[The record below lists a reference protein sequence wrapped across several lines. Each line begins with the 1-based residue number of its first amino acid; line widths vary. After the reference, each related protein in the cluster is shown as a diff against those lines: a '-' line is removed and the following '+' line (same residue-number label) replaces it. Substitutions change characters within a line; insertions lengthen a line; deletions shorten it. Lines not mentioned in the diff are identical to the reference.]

1 MAPPVVKEKMVQM
14 FYYENHGKCCKTLWK
29 HDGKKL
35 KVCNY
40 FYFFFLFLHAIYKD
54 KMCNYNTDK
63 DPDFK
68 A

>member
-1 MAPPVVKEKMVQM
+1 MAPAVVKEKMVQM

-40 FYFFFLFLHAIYKD
+40 LFLNAIPKD
-54 KMCNYNTDK
+54 KMCNYNTVK
-63 DPDFK
+63 DPDFR